1 MTVIMRA
8 RCAVLFAFVISAG
21 ALLVAQ
27 DSRAVMASVNDTR
40 AFLLKQRATTGYRGS
55 IRKSILAYESGL
67 DAHCRK
73 VDLDLDSGD
82 VRDRIL
88 APIEVDDKG
97 VALAGRWR
105 ESVPGTACNEKRT
118 FNVQVDVTRQ
128 GLQFTPTF
136 PGEAAGDPGLENDT
150 LKNIEADLEILRL
163 PAKRSCHP
171 TVVDTRLVGAAST
184 LSDSGI
190 MTPWEESWYV
200 ETCGKVY
207 IVPVTYYPDASGTS
221 ISIEADDIHP
231 Q

>member
-8 RCAVLFAFVISAG
+8 RRAVLFAFVISAG

-27 DSRAVMASVNDTR
+27 HSHAVMASVNDTGT
-40 AFLLKQRATTGYRGS
+40 FLLKQRATTGYRGS
-55 IRKSILAYESGL
+55 IRKSILAYEGSL
-67 DAHCRK
+67 DTHCRK
-73 VDLDLDSGD
+73 VDLDLDSVD

-128 GLQFTPTF
+128 GLEFTPTF

-150 LKNIEADLEILRL
+150 LKNIETDIR
-163 PAKRSCHP
+163 
-171 TVVDTRLVGAAST
+171 DFAASGKRI
-184 LSDSGI
+184 LPRHSGRYSPGWSSFNFI
-190 MTPWEESWYV
+190 GQRHYDAVGRVMVCPR
-200 ETCGKVY
+200 
-207 IVPVTYYPDASGTS
+207 PVGRS
-221 ISIEADDIHP
+221 ISCQSPIIPTPAGQASP
-231 Q
+231 